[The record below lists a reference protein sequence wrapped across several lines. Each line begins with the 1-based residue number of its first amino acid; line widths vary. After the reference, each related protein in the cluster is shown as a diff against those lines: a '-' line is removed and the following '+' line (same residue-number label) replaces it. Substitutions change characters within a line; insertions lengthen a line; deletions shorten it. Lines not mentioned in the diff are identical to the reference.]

1 MRITL
6 IEHYEYDMLMKVQAE
21 HPNLTYQNKGYDYP
35 DKSKW
40 TPEDLEAFKKCE
52 DFLKQCIKG
61 FREFNHFILRNSG
74 KMGIRFQYNWT
85 ADEEDPNKLPFT
97 GVGYLEVQ
105 ELLNGF
111 NENQKKEQ
119 EELEKIE
126 KEADE
131 FYKSV
136 KPGNIPPPHF

>member
-6 IEHYEYDMLMKVQAE
+6 IEQHEYDMLMKVQAE

-74 KMGIRFQYNWT
+74 KWVS
-85 ADEEDPNKLPFT
+85 D
-97 GVGYLEVQ
+97 
-105 ELLNGF
+105 F
-111 NENQKKEQ
+111 NIIGLQMKKILINYHLQ
-119 EELEKIE
+119 VLDI
-126 KEADE
+126 
-131 FYKSV
+131 
-136 KPGNIPPPHF
+136 